1 MRWRSGPPSTTYLSL
16 QPNTPMKLNFPLAS
30 ILMLTLCA
38 VAPVQS
44 QSVLDL
50 PYASQ
55 AAQVKQRVGVTDIT
69 ITYHRPVVNGR
80 KIWGGL
86 VPTGQV
92 WRAGANE
99 NTTIEFST
107 PVSVEGKALPA
118 GTYGLHMIPN
128 ADTWTVIF
136 SKMAV
141 AWGSYTYNQSE
152 DALRVDVKPRSTEME
167 EALEYEFEDLK
178 PDSVTVTM
186 KWEKVAVPFRV
197 SVNLNDTVIS
207 SIRNQLR
214 GRAQYA
220 WEPLNEA
227 ANFCLTH
234 KTNLEDGLKWADLSI
249 QNEERFENLSTK
261 ADLLQALNRT
271 DEAKKVRDQ
280 AMQVASPIQ
289 LYTYARGL
297 QAQKRGDEA
306 MTIFK
311 TVAAKAPET
320 VFGHLASARL
330 KSAAGDFDGALT
342 EAKAA
347 EAATAIDAQKQ
358 SIKVLI
364 GRLQSKQDINK

>member
-1 MRWRSGPPSTTYLSL
+1 
-16 QPNTPMKLNFPLAS
+16 MKLNFSLTGV
-30 ILMLTLCA
+30 LVLTLCA
-38 VAPVQS
+38 VARVQS

-86 VPTGQV
+86 VPMGKV

-107 PVSVEGKALPA
+107 PVSIEGKPLPA

-152 DALRVDVKPRSTEME
+152 DALRVDVKPHPIEME

-178 PDSVTVTM
+178 PDSVAVIM

-197 SVNLNDTVIS
+197 SVNLNDTVIA

-214 GRAQYA
+214 GRAQYS
-220 WEPLNEA
+220 WETLNEA

-261 ADLLQALNRT
+261 ADLLQAMNRT
-271 DEAKKVRDQ
+271 DEAKKVRDH
-280 AMQVASPIQ
+280 AMEVASPLQ
-289 LYTYARGL
+289 LYSYARGL
-297 QAQKRGDEA
+297 QAQKRSEEA
-306 MTIFK
+306 MAILK

-347 EAATAIDAQKQ
+347 EAAATIDAQKQ
-358 SIKVLI
+358 NIRILI
-364 GRLQSKQDINK
+364 GRLESKQDINK

>member
-1 MRWRSGPPSTTYLSL
+1 
-16 QPNTPMKLNFPLAS
+16 MKLNFSLAS
-30 ILMLTLCA
+30 VVMLMLCA
-38 VAPVQS
+38 VARVQS

-107 PVSVEGKALPA
+107 PVSIEGKPLPA
-118 GTYGLHMIPN
+118 GTFGLHMIPN

-152 DALRVDVKPRSTEME
+152 DALRVDVKPHPIEME
-167 EALEYEFEDLK
+167 EALEYEFEGLK
-178 PDSVTVTM
+178 PDSVAVTM

-197 SVNLNDTVIS
+197 SVNLNDTVIA

-214 GRAQYA
+214 GRAQFS

-261 ADLLQALNRT
+261 ADLLQAMNRT

-280 AMQVASPIQ
+280 AMGVASPLQ
-289 LYTYARGL
+289 LYSYARGL
-297 QAQKRGDEA
+297 QAQKRSDEA
-306 MTIFK
+306 MAIFK

-320 VFGHLASARL
+320 VPGHLASARL
-330 KSAAGDFDGALT
+330 KSAAGDFDGALA

-347 EAATAIDAQKQ
+347 EAAATIDAQKQ
-358 SIKVLI
+358 NIRILI

>member
-1 MRWRSGPPSTTYLSL
+1 
-16 QPNTPMKLNFPLAS
+16 MKLNFSFTSVL
-30 ILMLTLCA
+30 ILTLCA
-38 VAPVQS
+38 ITRVQS
-44 QSVLDL
+44 QTILDL

-69 ITYHRPVVNGR
+69 ITYHRPLVNGR

-86 VPTGQV
+86 VPTGKV
-92 WRAGANE
+92 WRSGANE

-107 PVSVEGKALPA
+107 PVSIEGKPLPA
-118 GTYGLHMIPN
+118 DTYGLHMIPN

-152 DALRVDVKPRSTEME
+152 DALRVDVKPHPTEME

-178 PDSVTVTM
+178 PDSVAVTM

-197 SVNLNDTVIS
+197 SVNLNDTVIPA
-207 SIRNQLR
+207 IRNQLR
-214 GRAQYA
+214 GRAQYS
-220 WEPLNEA
+220 WETLNEA

-234 KTNLEDGLKWADLSI
+234 KTNLEEGLKWADLSI

-261 ADLLQALNRT
+261 ADLLQAMNRT
-271 DEAKKVRDQ
+271 DEAKKVRDH
-280 AMQVASPIQ
+280 AMEVASPIQ
-289 LYTYARGL
+289 LYSYARGL
-297 QAQKRGDEA
+297 QAQKRSDEA
-306 MTIFK
+306 MAILK

-330 KSAAGDFDGALT
+330 KSAAGDFDGALA

-347 EAATAIDAQKQ
+347 EAAATIDAQKQ
-358 SIKVLI
+358 NIRILI
-364 GRLQSKQDINK
+364 GRLQSRQDINK

>member
-1 MRWRSGPPSTTYLSL
+1 
-16 QPNTPMKLNFPLAS
+16 MKLNFSLTSVLA
-30 ILMLTLCA
+30 LTLCA
-38 VAPVQS
+38 ITRVQS
-44 QSVLDL
+44 QTILDL

-55 AAQVKQRVGVTDIT
+55 AAKVKQQVGVTDIT

-107 PVSVEGKALPA
+107 PVSIEGKPLPA

-152 DALRVDVKPRSTEME
+152 DALRVDVKPHPIEME

-178 PDSVTVTM
+178 PDSVAVTM

-197 SVNLNDTVIS
+197 SVNLSDTVIP

-214 GRAQYA
+214 GRAQYS

-261 ADLLQALNRT
+261 ADLLQAMNRT
-271 DEAKKVRDQ
+271 DEAKKVRDH
-280 AMQVASPIQ
+280 AMEVASPLQ
-289 LYTYARGL
+289 LYGYARGL
-297 QAQKRGDEA
+297 QAQKRSDEA
-306 MTIFK
+306 MAILK

-320 VFGHLASARL
+320 VQGHLASARL
-330 KSAAGDFDGALT
+330 KSAAGDFDGALA

-347 EAATAIDAQKQ
+347 EAAATIDAQKQ
-358 SIKVLI
+358 NIRILI
-364 GRLQSKQDINK
+364 GRLESKQDINK

>member
-1 MRWRSGPPSTTYLSL
+1 
-16 QPNTPMKLNFPLAS
+16 MKLNFSLTS
-30 ILMLTLCA
+30 VLILTLCA
-38 VAPVQS
+38 ITRVQS
-44 QSVLDL
+44 QTILDL

-55 AAQVKQRVGVTDIT
+55 AAQVKQRVGVTEIT
-69 ITYHRPVVNGR
+69 ITYHRPLVNGR

-86 VPTGQV
+86 VPMGQV

-99 NTTIEFST
+99 NTTVEFST
-107 PVSVEGKALPA
+107 PVSIEGKPLPA
-118 GTYGLHMIPN
+118 GTFGLHLIPN

-152 DALRVDVKPRSTEME
+152 DALRVDVKPHPIEME

-178 PDSVTVTM
+178 PDSVAVTM

-197 SVNLNDTVIS
+197 SVNLNDTVIA
-207 SIRNQLR
+207 SIQNQLR
-214 GRAQYA
+214 GRAQFS

-261 ADLLQALNRT
+261 ADLLQAMNRT

-280 AMQVASPIQ
+280 AMGVASPIQ
-289 LYTYARGL
+289 LYSYARGL
-297 QAQKRGDEA
+297 QAQKRSDEA
-306 MTIFK
+306 MAIFK

-330 KSAAGDFDGALT
+330 KSAAGDFDSALA

-347 EAATAIDAQKQ
+347 EAAATIDAQKQ
-358 SIKVLI
+358 NIRILI

>member
-1 MRWRSGPPSTTYLSL
+1 
-16 QPNTPMKLNFPLAS
+16 MKLNSCLATIS
-30 ILMLTLCA
+30 SVLAFCA

-44 QSVLDL
+44 QTVLDL

-55 AAQVKQRVGVTDIT
+55 AAQVKQRLGVTDIT
-69 ITYHRPVVNGR
+69 ITYHRPLVNGR

-86 VPTGQV
+86 VPIGQV

-107 PVSVEGKALPA
+107 PVSVEGKPLPA
-118 GTYGLHMIPN
+118 GSYGLQMIPN
-128 ADTWTVIF
+128 TDNWTIIF

-152 DALRVDVKPRSTEME
+152 DALRVDVKTRPTEME
-167 EALEYEFEDLK
+167 EALDYEFEDLK

-186 KWEKVAVPFRV
+186 KWEKLAVPFRV
-197 SVNLNDTVIS
+197 SVNLSETVIP

-214 GRAQYA
+214 GRAQFS

-261 ADLLQALNRT
+261 ADLLQAMNRA
-271 DEAKKVRDQ
+271 DESKKVRDH
-280 AMQVASPIQ
+280 AMEVGSPLQ
-289 LYTYARGL
+289 LYSYARGL
-297 QAQKRGDEA
+297 QFQKRSDEA
-306 MTIFK
+306 MAIFQSLTTK
-311 TVAAKAPET
+311 ASQTV
-320 VFGHLASARL
+320 VGHLASARL
-330 KSAAGDFDGALT
+330 KSAAGDFDGALA

-347 EAATAIDAQKQ
+347 EAASTIDDQKKN
-358 SIKVLI
+358 IRILI
-364 GRLQSKQDINK
+364 SRLQSKQDINK

>member
-1 MRWRSGPPSTTYLSL
+1 
-16 QPNTPMKLNFPLAS
+16 MKLNFSLAGV
-30 ILMLTLCA
+30 LVLTLCA
-38 VAPVQS
+38 ITRVQS
-44 QSVLDL
+44 QTALDL

-107 PVSVEGKALPA
+107 PVSIEGKPLP
-118 GTYGLHMIPN
+118 GLHMIPN

-152 DALRVDVKPRSTEME
+152 DALRVDVKPHPIEME
-167 EALEYEFEDLK
+167 EALEYEFEGLK
-178 PDSVTVTM
+178 PDSVAVTM

-197 SVNLNDTVIS
+197 SVNLNDTVIA

-214 GRAQYA
+214 GRAQFS

-261 ADLLQALNRT
+261 ADLLQAMNRT
-271 DEAKKVRDQ
+271 DEAKKVRDH
-280 AMQVASPIQ
+280 AMGVASPIQ
-289 LYTYARGL
+289 LYSYARGL
-297 QAQKRGDEA
+297 QAQKRSDEA
-306 MTIFK
+306 MAIFK

-320 VFGHLASARL
+320 VPGHLASARL
-330 KSAAGDFDGALT
+330 KSAAGDFDGALA

-347 EAATAIDAQKQ
+347 EAAATIDAQKQ
-358 SIKVLI
+358 NIRILI

>member
-1 MRWRSGPPSTTYLSL
+1 
-16 QPNTPMKLNFPLAS
+16 MKLNFS
-30 ILMLTLCA
+30 LTSVLVLTVCA
-38 VAPVQS
+38 ITRVQS
-44 QSVLDL
+44 QTVLDL

-55 AAQVKQRVGVTDIT
+55 AAQVKQRVGVTEIT
-69 ITYHRPVVNGR
+69 ITYHRPLVNGR

-86 VPTGQV
+86 VPTGKV

-107 PVSVEGKALPA
+107 PVSIEGKPLPA

-141 AWGSYTYNQSE
+141 AWGSYSYNQSE
-152 DALRVDVKPRSTEME
+152 DALRVDVKPHPTEME

-178 PDSVTVTM
+178 PDSVAVTM
-186 KWEKVAVPFRV
+186 KWEKLAVPFRV
-197 SVNLNDTVIS
+197 SVNLNDTVIA

-214 GRAQYA
+214 GRAQYS

-261 ADLLQALNRT
+261 ADLLQAMNRT
-271 DEAKKVRDQ
+271 DEAKKVRDH
-280 AMQVASPIQ
+280 AMEVASPIQ
-289 LYTYARGL
+289 LYNYARGL
-297 QAQKRGDEA
+297 QAQKRSDEA
-306 MTIFK
+306 MAILK

-320 VFGHLASARL
+320 VQGHLASARL
-330 KSAAGDFDGALT
+330 KSAAGDFDGALA

-347 EAATAIDAQKQ
+347 EAAATIDAQKQ
-358 SIKVLI
+358 NIRILI
-364 GRLQSKQDINK
+364 GRLESKQDINK

>member
-1 MRWRSGPPSTTYLSL
+1 
-16 QPNTPMKLNFPLAS
+16 MKLNFSLTS
-30 ILMLTLCA
+30 VLVLTLCA
-38 VAPVQS
+38 VARVQS
-44 QSVLDL
+44 QTNLDL

-69 ITYHRPVVNGR
+69 ITYHRPVINGR

-107 PVSVEGKALPA
+107 PVSIEGKPLPA

-152 DALRVDVKPRSTEME
+152 DALRVDVKPHPIEME

-178 PDSVTVTM
+178 PDSVAVTM

-197 SVNLNDTVIS
+197 SVNLNDTVIA

-214 GRAQYA
+214 GRAQYS
-220 WEPLNEA
+220 WETLNEA

-261 ADLLQALNRT
+261 ADLLQAMNRT
-271 DEAKKVRDQ
+271 DEAKKVRDH
-280 AMQVASPIQ
+280 AMEVASPIQ
-289 LYTYARGL
+289 LYNYARGL
-297 QAQKRGDEA
+297 QAQKRSDEA
-306 MTIFK
+306 MAIFK

-320 VFGHLASARL
+320 VVGHLAAARL
-330 KSAAGDFDGALT
+330 KSAAGDFDGALA

-347 EAATAIDAQKQ
+347 EAAATIDAQKQ
-358 SIKVLI
+358 NIRILI
-364 GRLQSKQDINK
+364 GRLESKQDINK